1 MELPNDIAT
10 CHRIILELASALEG
24 IKPQLEGYIH
34 QIEGYIH
41 QIEVQRGQIEAQRD
55 QIGVQRGQ
63 IDQLELRVKEL
74 ESQRD
79 QNSRNSSR
87 PPSTDWKKS
96 KPAFPRAQGGKI
108 GGKKGHDGG
117 TLKMVAQPDKVEPHQ
132 LDVCRHCGKIHFQE
146 PLVVQARRQVFDI
159 PPPRIEVTE
168 HRVLAW
174 VCCGCHYE
182 NRGEFPPG
190 VTSATQYGPR
200 LQTMSVLFN
209 NAYSIPRNKVQQIFR
224 DLYDINLNEGTLQS
238 QQELAYKMLS
248 TEEVYIKSCLRQ
260 SPVVHFDE
268 TGFYVNKER
277 YWEHVASNERYTYLF
292 VHQKR
297 GVIAHEDDLSILP
310 DFKNWA
316 VHDCWASYFLFNL
329 CRHAACGSHLL
340 RELTALIEQ
349 GRKWARK
356 LHAFLLDLYQRSQ
369 KGRMNIPEE
378 QHPQILFKYN
388 ELLRQADKEEP
399 PPIQKPRGKPKKTK
413 GRNLLDRLTKHQE
426 AVLAFAFHD
435 IVPFTNNQAERDI
448 RPTKTKMKV
457 SGCFRTI
464 DGARIYA
471 RVQSFVSTV
480 RKLQFNPFNE
490 LYTALTGGIPEYR
503 VAGG

>member
-41 QIEVQRGQIEAQRD
+41 QIE
-55 QIGVQRGQ
+55 VQRGQ

-108 GGKKGHDGG
+108 GGKKGHDGC
-117 TLKMVAQPDKVEPHQ
+117 TLKMVAQVDKTVPHQ
-132 LDVCRHCGKIHFQE
+132 LEVCRHCGKVHFQE
-146 PLVVQARRQVFDI
+146 PMNVYARRQVFDI
-159 PPPRIEVTE
+159 PLPRIEVTE
-168 HRVLAW
+168 HQVLAW
-174 VCCGCHYE
+174 TCCGCHGE
-182 NRGEFPPG
+182 NRGAFPAD

-209 NAYSIPRNKVQQIFR
+209 NVYCIPRNKIQQIFK
-224 DLYDINLNEGTLQS
+224 DLYGVTLNEGTLQN
-238 QQELAYKMLS
+238 QQQLAYQALA
-248 TEEVYIKSCLRQ
+248 EDEAYIKLRLSQ
-260 SPVVHFDE
+260 DQVVHFDE

-292 VHQKR
+292 VHCKR
-297 GVIAHEDDLSILP
+297 GVAAHEKPLSFLP

-316 VHDCWASYFLFNL
+316 IHDCWTSYFLFNL
-329 CRHAACGSHLL
+329 CQHAVCGAHLL
-340 RELTALIEQ
+340 RELNALIEQ
-349 GRKWARK
+349 GRKWAK
-356 LHAFLLDLYQRSQ
+356 KFHAFMLDLYQRSQ
-369 KGRMNIPEE
+369 KGQNCIP
-378 QHPQILFKYN
+378 QKQRAQVLSTYKA
-388 ELLRQADKEEP
+388 LLQQADKEEP
-399 PPIQKPRGKPKKTK
+399 PPISKPRGKPKKTK
-413 GRNLLDRLTKHQE
+413 GRNLLDRLRKHQQ
-426 AVLAFAFHD
+426 AVLAFAFQS

-457 SGCFRTI
+457 SGCFRTM
-464 DGARIYA
+464 DGAQIYA

-480 RKLQFNPFNE
+480 RKHQFNPFNE
-490 LYTALTGGIPEYR
+490 LYTALTGGTPEYR
-503 VAGG
+503 SAGG